1 MIRGIQIALLFA
13 VMVPFAWMVRSGVR
27 GLSDYW
33 LDMSVAAVIGFAL
46 CFALWRWDERIRQR
60 DGKGS

>member
-1 MIRGIQIALLFA
+1 MIRILKVVLLLA
-13 VMVPFAWMVRSGVR
+13 IVVPFAWIVRSEVR

-33 LDMSVAAVIGFAL
+33 LDMSVAVFVGFAL

-60 DGKGS
+60 DGRGS